1 MDTVLDALKRAVDE
15 LLGRASGPMHLR
27 LIMQP
32 LMATFFAVRAGL
44 RDARQGQ
51 SPFLSTYVKDPEQRR
66 RLTVSAWKDIGKLL
80 VMAVLLDTVYQII
93 AMHTFRVLQT
103 LIVAFVLAI
112 LPYVLVRGP
121 VSRIARGSRQKGAVP
136 AKSN

>member
-51 SPFLSTYVKDPEQRR
+51 SPFLSTYIKDPSERR
-66 RLTVSAWKDIGKLL
+66 RLTASAWKDIGKVL
-80 VMAVLLDTVYQII
+80 VIAILLDTVYQII
-93 AMHTFRVLQT
+93 ALHSFRILQT

-121 VSRIARGSRQKGAVP
+121 VSRLARGSSRKRAIA